1 MKCLDITL
9 AASDGNEYSLE
20 DFTGGKIVLF
30 FYPKDNTPGWTKEAK
45 EFTMARLAFEKL
57 NIKIIGVS
65 RDSIKSHLKFIEAQ
79 ELDVL
84 LLSDKESLLCECF
97 EVLKLKKNYGKEYL
111 GVERSTFVLDESGE
125 IIKDWRNVKV
135 EGHVEAV
142 YEFVSTLK

>member
-1 MKCLDITL
+1 MKCLDIKL
-9 AASDGNEYSLE
+9 AASDGNEYSLK
-20 DFTGGKIVLF
+20 DFADKKVILF

-111 GVERSTFVLDESGE
+111 GVERSTFFLDESSE
-125 IIKDWRNVKV
+125 IINEWRNVKV
-135 EGHVEAV
+135 EGHVGEV
-142 YEFVSTLK
+142 YDFVSSLK

>member
-1 MKCLDITL
+1 
-9 AASDGNEYSLE
+9 
-20 DFTGGKIVLF
+20 
-30 FYPKDNTPGWTKEAK
+30 
-45 EFTMARLAFEKL
+45 MARLAFEKL

-84 LLSDKESLLCECF
+84 LLSDKDSVLCECF
-97 EVLKLKKNYGKEYL
+97 AVLKLKKNYGKEYL